1 MEGQVWSIVLSLL
14 PENQLAS
21 GRFTFSERNI
31 LEVVLWAILCDRPM
45 RWACQSEH
53 WPDRWRPTQLPHPS
67 TVSRRGRTSRFQ
79 QEQRRIFEQTLSLL
93 MSPGESVAIDGRP
106 LVVGGASKDPDARPG
121 RAVRGM
127 GRGYKLHAAVNDCRV
142 IVAYAIRPL
151 CDAEQTVALELMTR
165 IPRQFR
171 RVVGDALFDSMPL
184 HRKAHQTG
192 RRLYTPLREHR
203 VGRRRQ
209 PERLRLLRLWRTE
222 TGRKFLR
229 SRNEIERAFGQSS
242 TLGIGFK
249 GLPPWARRR
258 HRVERWMWGKIVLH
272 HCWLIQKRNAA

>member
-1 MEGQVWSIVLSLL
+1 MEGQVWDIVMSLL
-14 PENQLAS
+14 PEDQLS
-21 GRFTFSERNI
+21 SERFTFSERGI
-31 LEVVLWAILCDRPM
+31 LEVVLWAVLCDRPM
-45 RWACQSEH
+45 CWACEPEH
-53 WPDRWRPTQLPHPS
+53 WPDRLRPAQLPHPS
-67 TVSRRGRTSRFQ
+67 TVSRRSRTSHFR
-79 QEQRRIFEQTLSLL
+79 QEKQRIFEQTMVLL
-93 MSPGESVAIDGRP
+93 MSQGDSVAIDGRP

-121 RAVRGM
+121 RAVRGI
-127 GRGYKLHAAVNDCRV
+127 GRGYKLHAAVNDRRV

-165 IPRQFR
+165 IPPQFR

-192 RRLYTPLREHR
+192 RKLYTPLRENR

-209 PERLRLLRLWRTE
+209 PERLRLLRLLRTK
-222 TGRKFLR
+222 TGRKLLH

-258 HRVERWMWGKIVLH
+258 HRVERWMWGKMVLH
-272 HCWLIQKRNAA
+272 HCWLIQKQNAA